1 MRFKIYLTHRGG
13 CVSIPPQIKRERKG
27 NADMAVKK
35 TGLPKGIT
43 WREDRHS
50 YLGRVTFQGQAYV
63 LYDKNWKRLD
73 LKLQE
78 LRVELR
84 KGTYVKET
92 SLTLNQWFDQWME
105 LYKNKKLK
113 YGSIRSY
120 NNHFNYYIRKGIG
133 KKKLKDIKADDIQ
146 KLYNNLCDNGYSTG
160 SIKIV
165 ATILS
170 GCYKK
175 AFNNRMI
182 AFNPVPMA
190 EIPNGKEKEE
200 KYVFTKEQ
208 QDIFRKYIKES
219 YLCNFFEIM
228 LMSSMRIG
236 EARAL
241 RWMDIDF
248 EKKLISVNHTLVETT
263 GGGYM
268 LDTPKTKK
276 SKRKIPMLET
286 AYEIL
291 KGMKENAENMN
302 IGGEENYVFCL
313 PDGSE
318 ISRFRVEYQLKKIEE
333 RMVNEDATV
342 GHISSH
348 TLRHS
353 FATRAIESGMKPQT
367 LKVIMGH
374 SSLSMTMDLYAHVLG
389 EEKVQE
395 MILLENLF

>member
-1 MRFKIYLTHRGG
+1 
-13 CVSIPPQIKRERKG
+13 
-27 NADMAVKK
+27 MAVKK
-35 TGLPKGIT
+35 TGLPKGIA
-43 WREDRHS
+43 WREDRKK
-50 YLGRVTFQGQAYV
+50 YIGRVTYQGQAHI
-63 LYDKNWKRLD
+63 LYDENWKRLD
-73 LKLQE
+73 SRLQE
-78 LRVELR
+78 LRVELK
-84 KGTYVKET
+84 KGTYTKET
-92 SLTLNQWFDQWME
+92 TMTLNQWFDQWMD
-105 LYKNKKLK
+105 LYKSKKLK

-120 NNHFNYYIRKGIG
+120 NNHYDYYIRNGIG
-133 KKKLKDIKADDIQ
+133 KKKLKDVTVDDIQ
-146 KLYNNLCDNGYSTG
+146 KLYNNLCDRGFSTG
-160 SIKIV
+160 SIKLV
-165 ATILS
+165 ATILG

-175 AFNNRMI
+175 AFNNRMLT
-182 AFNPVPMA
+182 FNPVPMA
-190 EIPNGKEKEE
+190 EIPNGKEKAE
-200 KYVFTKEQ
+200 KYVFTKSQ
-208 QDIFRKYIKES
+208 QETFREYIKDS
-219 YLCNFFEIM
+219 YLRNLFEIM

-268 LDTPKTKK
+268 LDTPKTKT
-276 SKRKIPMLET
+276 SKRKIPILET
-286 AYEIL
+286 AYDIL
-291 KGMKENAENMN
+291 KDMKEKAESMN

-333 RMVNEDATV
+333 RMVAEDATV

-395 MILLENLF
+395 MILLEDLF